1 MNTKLFLQ
9 VLLLLGC
16 LALLAGVL
24 GAAVGHSWLLTSRGW
39 WEGAMACW
47 LLVIATRMVYPAGSK

>member
-24 GAAVGHSWLLTSRGW
+24 EAVAGTTWLLAPRGW

-47 LLVIATRMVYPAGSK
+47 LLIVAVRIVYPAGQK

>member
-16 LALLAGVL
+16 VCLAIALLQVL
-24 GAAVGHSWLLTSRGW
+24 THQAWYFTARGW

-47 LLVIATRMVYPAGSK
+47 LLVIAVRVVYPDRAK

>member
-16 LALLAGVL
+16 LALLTAVL
-24 GAAVGHSWLLTSRGW
+24 EAVVGTTWLLGSRGW

-47 LLVIATRMVYPAGSK
+47 LLIVAVRIVYPAGQK

>member
-16 LALLAGVL
+16 VSLVIAVL
-24 GAAVGHSWLLTSRGW
+24 QVFVNQMWFFSSRGW
-39 WEGAMACW
+39 WEGAIACW
-47 LLVIATRMVYPAGSK
+47 LLVVAVRVVYPDRAK